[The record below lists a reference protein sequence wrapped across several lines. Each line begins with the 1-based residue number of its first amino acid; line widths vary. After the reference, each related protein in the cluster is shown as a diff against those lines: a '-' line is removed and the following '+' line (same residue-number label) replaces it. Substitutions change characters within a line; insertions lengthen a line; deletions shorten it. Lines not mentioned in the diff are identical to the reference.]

1 MDNVN
6 TTILDEINKL
16 RAENELL
23 LEIKTLKLE
32 NARMKRNAWQRSYQ
46 AKKREAKLA
55 CYAPLITPATMAA
68 LGYAQ

>member
-1 MDNVN
+1 MDTN

-32 NARMKRNAWQRSYQ
+32 NARMKRNGYARAYSARKR
-46 AKKREAKLA
+46 AKQLA
-55 CYAPLITPATMAA
+55 GYAPLISPATMTA